1 MQKKLLP
8 NEDEEEV
15 EEEVETWISHA
26 TVIKVCDSKFLLIV
40 CKTPHKK
47 SCSNQ
52 LQENDQRVVCKKAY
66 HQKYYSKNREQIPA
80 QQKRYRA
87 DNVEIRRTRRTRYGM
102 KLTRKGAPA
111 AREPIA
117 NKARAHQKLQKKMI

>member
-26 TVIKVCDSKFLLIV
+26 TIIKVCDSKFLLNV

-66 HQKYYSKNREQIPA
+66 HQKYYSKNREQILA

-87 DNVEIRRTRRTRYGM
+87 ENVEILRTRRKRYGL
-102 KLTRKGAPA
+102 KLTRKGSPA

-117 NKARAHQKLQKKMI
+117 NKTRAYQKLQTIL